1 MDQLKVLIVDDETLV
16 RTKIRVSIDW
26 EDNGY
31 EIIGDCGSAEAA
43 LDLMEEETPDIIL
56 ADICMP
62 VVDGLKFAK
71 QVRQQNPEIQIIF
84 LTGHDKFSYANDSIK
99 IGVFDY
105 LLKPVD
111 AGELLETL
119 SRARMKIEKERRH
132 NS

>member
-84 LTGHDKFSYANDSIK
+84 LT
-99 IGVFDY
+99 
-105 LLKPVD
+105 
-111 AGELLETL
+111 
-119 SRARMKIEKERRH
+119 
-132 NS
+132 